1 MLRSWLAAFACLC
14 LSHFGT
20 DAVAQEFR
28 VYNRLWDVSDITQ
41 GNEPTVVSRS
51 VTIWH
56 AGKVYDLIHSE
67 GEVTI
72 LEPAQRQIWVLN
84 TFKNLLTSVDFD
96 ELKHLLRDAEDRL
109 SQQLQELGTKSKASQ
124 DVIESLRQQLRPKF
138 EASFDARQQRLILES
153 QQLSYE
159 VRGQTDVRPEALDAY
174 LNSADWMCR
183 LNFVLHPQP
192 TLFPTARLELNERL
206 RQLRLMPVEVT
217 LRTKLDRPASLQADH
232 TLSWNLNALD
242 RQNIHTWESLLR
254 DQKLQKVSV
263 EEYRRSVLIQQTAK
277 AR

>member
-1 MLRSWLAAFACLC
+1 MLRLWLAAFACLC
-14 LSHFGT
+14 LGHFCT
-20 DAVAQEFR
+20 DVVAQEFR
-28 VYNRLWDVSDITQ
+28 VYNRLLDFSDVSQ
-41 GNEPTVVSRS
+41 ENGPTVVARTT
-51 VTIWH
+51 TIWH
-56 AGKVYDLIHSE
+56 AGKVYDVIYLT

-84 TFKNLLTSVDFD
+84 DSKNLRTSVDFD

-109 SQQLQELGTKSKASQ
+109 SQQIQELDAKSKASQ

-138 EASFDARQQRLILES
+138 ETSFDSRQQRLILES

-217 LRTKLDRPASLQADH
+217 LRTKHDRSVSLQADH

-242 RQNIHTWESLLR
+242 RQCIHKWESLLR

-263 EEYRRSVLIQQTAK
+263 EEYRRTVLSQQTAK

>member
-1 MLRSWLAAFACLC
+1 MLRSWLAALACLC
-14 LSHFGT
+14 LGHFCT
-20 DAVAQEFR
+20 DVVAQEFR
-28 VYNRLWDVSDITQ
+28 VYNRLLDFSDVPQ
-41 GNEPTVVSRS
+41 VNGPTVVARTT
-51 VTIWH
+51 TIWH
-56 AGKVYDLIHSE
+56 AGKVYDVIYLT

-84 TFKNLLTSVDFD
+84 DSKNLLTSVDFD

-109 SQQLQELGTKSKASQ
+109 SQQIQELDAKSKASQ

-138 EASFDARQQRLILES
+138 ETSFDSRQQRLILES

-217 LRTKLDRPASLQADH
+217 LRTKLDRSVSLQADH

-242 RQNIHTWESLLR
+242 RQCIHKWESLLR

-263 EEYRRSVLIQQTAK
+263 EEYRRTVLSQQTAK

>member
-1 MLRSWLAAFACLC
+1 MLRSWLAAFVGLC
-14 LSHFGT
+14 LSQLCT
-20 DAVAQEFR
+20 DVVAQEFR
-28 VYNRLWDVSDITQ
+28 VYTRLQDFSDVAQ
-41 GNEPTVVSRS
+41 GNRPTVVARS
-51 VTIWH
+51 LTIWH
-56 AGKVYDLIHSE
+56 AGKVYDVIYSA

-72 LEPAQRQIWVLN
+72 LEPAQRHIWVLN
-84 TFKNLLTSVDFD
+84 TSKNLLTSLDFD
-96 ELKHLLRDAEDRL
+96 ELKHLLRGAEDRL
-109 SQQLQELGTKSKASQ
+109 SQQIQVLDAESKASQ
-124 DVIESLRQQLRPKF
+124 DVIESLRRQLRPKF
-138 EASFDARQQRLILES
+138 ETSFDSRRQRLILES

-159 VRGQTDVRPEALDAY
+159 VRGQTDVRPEAVDAY

-192 TLFPTARLELNERL
+192 TLFPAARLELNERL

-217 LRTKLDRPASLQADH
+217 LRTKRDHSVSLQAEH

-242 RQNIHTWESLLR
+242 RQNIHHWESLLR

-263 EEYRRSVLIQQTAK
+263 EEYRRTVLIQQTAK